1 MAKIALSVICYNNET
16 EILEFAQK
24 LSRQKFHEEITLL
37 VTCNSCKNP
46 VGLQNRLKKI
56 KENTY
61 VYTPEKNIGYL
72 PGCLYGLS
80 CYTESYSWAI
90 ASNTDIDFVTDDF
103 FEMFL
108 ETKYTEDVVC
118 VGPDVMLATTGMH
131 QNPFAQ
137 SRPSRR
143 IMRFR
148 RWIFSNYGRFVLYN
162 WLSLV
167 KKKLIRTSEGHAQ
180 SGLVYGVHGS
190 FIILR
195 KQCISDLIIDKT
207 PIFMYGEELYI
218 AEKLREKNLLTY
230 YDAQLKIIHN
240 ENQTTGKVND
250 RRKQKWFKQSVN
262 FLVKKYW

>member
-1 MAKIALSVICYNNET
+1 MTKIALSVICYNNET
-16 EILEFAQK
+16 EILKFAQK

-37 VTCNSCKNP
+37 VTCNGCENP

-90 ASNTDIDFVTDDF
+90 VSNTDIDFVTDDF
-103 FEMFL
+103 FEVFL
-108 ETKYTEDVVC
+108 ETKYTEDVSC

-162 WLSLV
+162 WLSSV
-167 KKKLIRTSEGHAQ
+167 KKKLIRTSEGYVQ

-190 FIILR
+190 FIILK

-240 ENQTTGKVND
+240 ENQTTGKVNE
-250 RRKQKWFKQSVN
+250 RRKQKWFEQSVN